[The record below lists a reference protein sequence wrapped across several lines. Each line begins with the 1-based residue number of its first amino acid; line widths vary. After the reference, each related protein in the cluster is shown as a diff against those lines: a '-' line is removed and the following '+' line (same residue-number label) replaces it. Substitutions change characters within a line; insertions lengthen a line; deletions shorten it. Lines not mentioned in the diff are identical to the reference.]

1 MVHHDV
7 AVVGGGV
14 VGCSAAK
21 HLAEQS
27 ALSVCVIEKEHRLGA
42 HQSGRNSGVLHPGF
56 NYPPGSRKA
65 AFATEGTG
73 RMKTYAEDHGIPIEE
88 FGVVVVATDG
98 REKARLRELRS
109 QAEANGVEAELLSE
123 NELREREPHAAGRA
137 ALHCPEAASIDF
149 HQYHHTLAK
158 EAKNLGVDFL
168 MGHRVESV
176 EHATTGAPNHMIET
190 SNGEI
195 EADYLLNAAGLYA
208 DELAAELGVGE
219 SYQIVPFRGEYY
231 EVVPDRTRL
240 CETMIYPS
248 PDSDLPFLGVHFTRR
263 TDGKVIVGPN
273 AVLAFGREAY
283 RNTDVDLGELAET
296 LGYGGFWKL
305 MANPRMLKVAWDEL
319 GKSYRKERFVAAARE
334 LVPDA
339 RPEDFRKSYAG
350 IRAQLVSA
358 DGDLVKEPVFEHGP
372 DSLHVLNAVS
382 PGLTCSLPFGDH
394 LAGEILADI
403 DGCTS
408 GHE

>member
-1 MVHHDV
+1 MVYYDV
-7 AVVGGGV
+7 AIVGGGV

-21 HLAEQS
+21 HLAERS
-27 ALSVCVIEKEHRLGA
+27 SRSVCVIEKEHHLGA

-65 AFATEGTG
+65 AFATEGTS
-73 RMKTYAEDHGIPIEE
+73 RMKAYAEDHGIPIEE

-98 REKARLRELRS
+98 SEEARLRDLRS
-109 QAEANGVEAELLSE
+109 QAEANGVETKLIDRE
-123 NELREREPHAAGRA
+123 ELREREPHAAGRA
-137 ALHCPEAASIDF
+137 ALFCPEAASIDS
-149 HQYHHTLAK
+149 HQYLHTLAR

-176 EHATTGAPNHMIET
+176 EHATTGAPTHLIET

-195 EADYLLNAAGLYA
+195 EAGYLLNAAGLYA

-219 SYQIVPFRGEYY
+219 PYQVVPFRGEYY
-231 EVVPDRTRL
+231 EVVPDRTDL
-240 CETMIYPS
+240 CETMIYPT
-248 PDSDLPFLGVHFTRR
+248 PDPDLPFLGVHFTRR
-263 TDGKVIVGPN
+263 ADGKVIVGPN

-296 LGYGGFWKL
+296 IGYGGFWKL
-305 MANPRMLKVAWDEL
+305 MANPKMLKVAWDEL
-319 GKSYRKERFVAAARE
+319 RKSYRKERFVAAARE

-403 DGCTS
+403 DA
-408 GHE
+408 